1 MSYLLDIST
10 AVPEFSATKEELVT
24 FYAKSLA
31 FEGIPDIS
39 KKLRLLC
46 KKTKIHNRNSCVP
59 DFNNKTYEL
68 YDAGNCQQSVEKRMA
83 VFKQKVM
90 PLTIKAIDPLLSTN
104 NLPPQDITHL
114 ITVSCTGLFS
124 PGLEFLIAEQYGLQH
139 TEKVALNFLG
149 CYAAIK
155 ALKHAH
161 YIAQS
166 NPDACVLIVCVEL
179 CTLHFYPSAAD
190 EDILANLLFADGAAA
205 SIVCGNNSKHLK
217 NKVVLNIDAIGSV
230 YIPNTLDLM
239 TWNISSSAF
248 RMYLSKHIVKSIKEN
263 IAPVVT
269 DFLKNQADVIAYWA
283 IHPGGI
289 KIVEAVKDSLHLS
302 DSNVEDSIEVL
313 QQYGNMSSPTILF
326 IIEKILHKIK
336 NSESKKDKQLF
347 ACAFGPGLSIEM
359 IQFTSVDNTI
369 QPIKSSVKYVIE
381 H

>member
-10 AVPEFSATKEELVT
+10 AVPDFSATKEELVS
-24 FYAKSLA
+24 FYAKSLE
-31 FEGIPDIS
+31 FEGIPNIS

-46 KKTKIHNRNSCVP
+46 EKTKIHNRNSCVS

-68 YDAGNCQQSVEKRMA
+68 YEAGNCQQSVEKRMT

-90 PLTIKAIDPLLSTN
+90 PLAIKAIDPLLKKNAIPS
-104 NLPPQDITHL
+104 QDITHL

-139 TEKVALNFLG
+139 AEKVALNFLG

-155 ALKHAH
+155 ALKHAY

-166 NPDACVLIVCVEL
+166 NPDACILIVCVEL
-179 CTLHFYPSAAD
+179 CTLHFYPSSSD

-205 SIVCGNNSKHLK
+205 SIVCGNDNKHLK

-230 YIPNTLDLM
+230 YIPNTMDLM
-239 TWNISSSAF
+239 TWDISSSAF
-248 RMYLSKHIVKSIKEN
+248 RMYLSKYIVKTIKEN

-269 DFLKNQADVIAYWA
+269 DFLKDSAEDITYWA

-336 NSESKKDKQLF
+336 NSKSKKDKQLF

-359 IQFTSVDNTI
+359 IQFSSVDNTI
-369 QPIKSSVKYVIE
+369 HPVKPSVKYAIE

>member
-10 AVPEFSATKEELVT
+10 AVPNFSATKEELVT
-24 FYAKSLA
+24 FYAKSLE
-31 FEGIPDIS
+31 FEGIPNIS

-46 KKTKIHNRNSCVP
+46 EKTKIHNRNSCVP

-68 YDAGNCQQSVEKRMA
+68 YETGNCQQSVEKRMA
-83 VFKQKVM
+83 VFKQKAM
-90 PLTIKAIDPLLSTN
+90 PLAIKAIDPLLLKNGIPS
-104 NLPPQDITHL
+104 QDITHL

-124 PGLEFLIAEQYGLQH
+124 PGLEFLIAEQYELQH

-166 NPDACVLIVCVEL
+166 NPGACILIVCVEL
-179 CTLHFYPSAAD
+179 CTLHFYPSSSD

-205 SIVCGNNSKHLK
+205 SIVCGNDNKHLK

-239 TWNISSSAF
+239 TWDISSSAF
-248 RMYLSKHIVKSIKEN
+248 RMYLSKHIVKTIKEN

-269 DFLKNQADVIAYWA
+269 DFLKEHIANTTYWA

-326 IIEKILHKIK
+326 IIEKILNKIK
-336 NSESKKDKQLF
+336 NSKGKKDKQLF

-359 IQFTSVDNTI
+359 MQFSSVDNSI
-369 QPIKSSVKYVIE
+369 NPVKSSVKYAIE